1 MQSTHSAKGAAKD
14 GVSRKKKMSEAKL
27 LDEGTEGTVLIIQS
41 PIGHR
46 KHFKDFGFYAT
57 GNDRPER

>member
-1 MQSTHSAKGAAKD
+1 
-14 GVSRKKKMSEAKL
+14 MSEAKL